1 MLSPHVN
8 AVTVEPNGR
17 RASESCPVGRTN
29 GVRPGR
35 AGIGVHQAAQTAS
48 WHCSES
54 PLVPFYPRMRGN
66 GPLIWRMSVWQ
77 GYLQWWT
84 DESRSRIMT
93 GEELRRIVLKQFYDR
108 RTTEYFTPMHA
119 LVSEVVEGNSRT
131 SAISSPRTALLT
143 GMGMRASGKRFRKN
157 MERGVNVIE
166 DVTTIGSSQTDF
178 IGKLIAAVD
187 RSNAS
192 EQEKKQAKILLEK
205 LANNGLVMTALGT
218 LVRGGSTR

>member
-1 MLSPHVN
+1 
-8 AVTVEPNGR
+8 
-17 RASESCPVGRTN
+17 
-29 GVRPGR
+29 
-35 AGIGVHQAAQTAS
+35 
-48 WHCSES
+48 
-54 PLVPFYPRMRGN
+54 
-66 GPLIWRMSVWQ
+66 MSVWQ

-119 LVSEVVEGNSRT
+119 LVSEVVEGNL
-131 SAISSPRTALLT
+131 ADICDQLAKDGLIDWY
-143 GMGMRASGKRFRKN
+143 GNASHPENGSGRIT
-157 MERGVNVIE
+157 ERGVNVIE

-192 EQEKKQAKILLEK
+192 EQEKKQARILLEK

-218 LVRGGSTR
+218 LVRGGATR

>member
-1 MLSPHVN
+1 MGS
-8 AVTVEPNGR
+8 GR
-17 RASESCPVGRTN
+17 DERELASIKPLKPLR
-29 GVRPGR
+29 
-35 AGIGVHQAAQTAS
+35 GIVPQS
-48 WHCSES
+48 S
-54 PLVPFYPRMRGN
+54 LVPFYPRMRGD
-66 GPLIWRMSVWQ
+66 GPSIWRMSVWQ

-119 LVSEVVEGNSRT
+119 LVSEVVEGNL
-131 SAISSPRTALLT
+131 ADICDQLAKDGLIDWY
-143 GMGMRASGKRFRKN
+143 GNASHPENGSGRIT
-157 MERGVNVIE
+157 ERGVNVIE

-192 EQEKKQAKILLEK
+192 EQEKKQARILLEK